1 MATSMAVTN
10 KNEALLLFL
19 GDVFFFVLALWLTL
33 LIRFQEIPDVDIF
46 IDHLVPFSLIFVL
59 WFVVFFISGLY
70 EKHTLILKSRIPT
83 MIFNSQLVNS
93 GIAAAFFY
101 LIPAFGIAPK
111 TNLVVYILIS
121 FGLLLFWRIRG
132 IAIISTHHNRENAI
146 LIGSGEEAD
155 ELKEEVNNNSRYGIH
170 FVSSIDP
177 KNFEGADLQKE
188 LSSRILEDNIKIIA
202 ADFKNQRIEPIVSN
216 LYDLIF
222 DRVRFVDMYK
232 IYEDIFD
239 RIPMSL
245 LRYNWFIEN
254 ISGTTNKTNDFFK
267 RVIDIVVSIIVGILS
282 LVLYPFIIVAIWLDD
297 RRQIFFTQDRVGK
310 NNKVFKAYKFRSME
324 VHSDPGG
331 IAKDPRVTRVGEFL
345 RKTRLD
351 ELPQIWNVLK
361 GDVSLIGPRPEI
373 PNLVEVYEKEIPYYN
388 SRHLIKP
395 GLSGW
400 AQLYQRTP
408 PKWAAVLDATK
419 LKLSYDLYY
428 LKNRSLMLDL
438 KIILKTIKT
447 VLSRSGV

>member
-1 MATSMAVTN
+1 MAVTN

-33 LIRFQEIPDVDIF
+33 LVRFQEIPDLGIF
-46 IDHLVPFSLIFVL
+46 LDHLVPFSIIFVL
-59 WFVVFFISGLY
+59 WFIVFFISGLY

-83 MIFNSQLVNS
+83 MIFNAQLVNS

-101 LIPAFGIAPK
+101 LVPSFGIAPK

-132 IAIISTHHNRENAI
+132 ISIISAHHNRESAI
-146 LIGSGEEAD
+146 LIGSGEEAE
-155 ELKEEVNNNSRYGIH
+155 ELKEEVNNNSRYGVH

-177 KNFEGADLQKE
+177 KNFEGADLQAE
-188 LSSRILEDNIKIIA
+188 LSKRILDDKIQIIA
-202 ADFKNQRIEPIVSN
+202 ADFKNQRIEPIISN

-222 DRVRFVDMYK
+222 SRVRFVDMYK

-267 RVIDIVVSIIVGILS
+267 RLIDIVVSAVVGLVS
-282 LVLYPFIIVAIWLDD
+282 LTLYPFIIAAVWLDD
-297 RRQIFFTQDRVGK
+297 SRQIFFTQYRVGK

-324 VHSDPGG
+324 VHNDPGG
-331 IAKDPRVTRVGEFL
+331 LAKDRRVTRVGEFL

-373 PNLVEVYEKEIPYYN
+373 PSLVEVYEKEIPYYN
-388 SRHLIKP
+388 VRHLIKP

-408 PKWAAVLDATK
+408 PKWAAELDATK

-447 VLSRSGV
+447 ILSRSGV

>member
-267 RVIDIVVSIIVGILS
+267 RVIDIVVSVIVGILS

>member
-1 MATSMAVTN
+1 MAVTN

-267 RVIDIVVSIIVGILS
+267 RVIDIVVSVIVGILS